1 MLEIIVATG
10 KNREIGKENK
20 LLWHLPEDLKHF
32 KNLTKNSTVIMGY
45 NTYLSIGRPLPNR
58 KNIVICDKDIEIE
71 GVIIYNDLKKCLSE
85 NTDAYIIGG
94 QSIYEQTLDY
104 VSELHISYI
113 DKTYEDADTYFPE
126 YEDKFKLKYSEKKT
140 GFEYRVYEKME

>member
-1 MLEIIVATG
+1 M
-10 KNREIGKENK
+10 
-20 LLWHLPEDLKHF
+20 
-32 KNLTKNSTVIMGY
+32 
-45 NTYLSIGRPLPNR
+45 
-58 KNIVICDKDIEIE
+58 ICDKNIEIE

-113 DKTYEDADTYFPE
+113 DKEFEDADTYFPE